1 MVITILSLVLGLL
14 MTLGGLTPNIAN
26 GILHSKLDQAL
37 NHPEHLRVKVHPEAP
52 AFTLLNGQMAYL
64 EVDARN
70 FSLSE
75 FPVESLALRVDR
87 LNVDTDA
94 MQLRQPTQG
103 VLRLRI
109 NETGVNRFLQS
120 DTFKVMLENL
130 LKKQE
135 LLASFGA
142 DLTIQRLDL
151 QKGRLVLTGK
161 ANTMGGFFTIPFEV
175 ASGFRL
181 GSERTLVATGAQAI
195 TLDQPVSADI
205 LQSILKEINPVLDLS
220 QQLSTPEMQFYFRE
234 LHLLDDAIEL
244 VAEAE
249 VKQLPSFD

>member
-26 GILHSKLDQAL
+26 GMLQSKLDQTL
-37 NHPEHLRVKVHPEAP
+37 NHPEYLRVRVHPEAP

-87 LNVDTDA
+87 LNVDTGA
-94 MQLRQPTQG
+94 LQLRQPTRG

-109 NETGVNRFLQS
+109 TEAGVNRFLQS

-130 LKKQE
+130 LNKQE
-135 LLASFGA
+135 LLASLGA
-142 DLTIQRLDL
+142 DLTLQGLDL
-151 QKGRLVLTGK
+151 QKGRLVLSGK
-161 ANTMGGFFTIPFEV
+161 ANTMGGFFTIPFEIS
-175 ASGFRL
+175 SGFRL
-181 GSERTLVATGAQAI
+181 GSERTLVATGTQAV
-195 TLDQPVSADI
+195 TLEQPVSADVI
-205 LQSILKEINPVLDLS
+205 QSILKEINPLIDLS
-220 QQLSTPEMQFYFRE
+220 KQFSTPDMQFYFRE
-234 LHLLDDAIEL
+234 LHLLEDAIEL

-249 VKQLPSFD
+249 VQQLPGAN